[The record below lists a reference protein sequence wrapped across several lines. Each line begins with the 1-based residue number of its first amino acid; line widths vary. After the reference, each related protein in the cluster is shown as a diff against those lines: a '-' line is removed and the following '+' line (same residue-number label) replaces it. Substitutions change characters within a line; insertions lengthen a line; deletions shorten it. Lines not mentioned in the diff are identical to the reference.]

1 MTASEEIER
10 VAICPICENELDIQ
24 KLAQLG
30 LSNDQ
35 LRVLNAHIKDRTIR
49 DVLKMGEIALRRI
62 DPEATNME
70 LQVANAISQLRNAF
84 NQL

>member
-10 VAICPICENELDIQ
+10 AAICPICENNLDVQ

-30 LSNDQ
+30 LSNDE

-49 DVLKMGEIALRRI
+49 DVLKTGEVAL
-62 DPEATNME
+62 
-70 LQVANAISQLRNAF
+70 
-84 NQL
+84 